1 MAIDWSLYESDIK
14 RWYLDERKSANDVI
28 QLLLQTHNVEV
39 KCRQFK
45 DRFGGLKKISANEWQ
60 ALIPEIHK
68 REDQGLGYVIYLWGE
83 GHQTGDCSEVHPPI
97 LQVDRGR

>member
-39 KCRQFK
+39 K
-45 DRFGGLKKISANEWQ
+45 
-60 ALIPEIHK
+60 
-68 REDQGLGYVIYLWGE
+68 
-83 GHQTGDCSEVHPPI
+83 
-97 LQVDRGR
+97 